1 MELTRDDLD
10 LLLTWLEGVD
20 PDEAMLWRAG
30 LQLDTLTGLDPVDGK
45 RRVADRA
52 RRANTCACDANLRGA
67 NLQEAKLG
75 GANLQGAFLVN
86 ADLSRADLRDANLS
100 GADLRGANLHHADLR
115 GAQVTKE
122 QLAQT
127 ASLQGATLPDG
138 TEHE

>member
-1 MELTRDDLD
+1 
-10 LLLTWLEGVD
+10 
-20 PDEAMLWRAG
+20 
-30 LQLDTLTGLDPVDGK
+30 
-45 RRVADRA
+45 
-52 RRANTCACDANLRGA
+52 
-67 NLQEAKLG
+67 
-75 GANLQGAFLVN
+75 LVN